1 MGRPESVSSFSG
13 FKPTP
18 HFSQVSPIP
27 GIRVGKPTKFREKGV
42 GEEYLR
48 ERERLKDRKKERSI
62 KRKARTRAPRS
73 EPDHGSDNK
82 PS

>member
-27 GIRVGKPTKFREKGV
+27 GIRVGKPTEFREKGV